1 MTSAFVG
8 VVTIVLLFS
17 DESVDIQYHDTYF
30 VIAQW
35 HYTLTFSVLFL
46 LFWVMYKALHRILY
60 SLILTRAHVFLTL
73 ICFILYFFGDVQK
86 LLRFQTQISYTFFSP
101 EAFKYFKCLNSNSTR
116 VLIFLISAQLIFVLN
131 LLFGIFKFWFQREIM
146 LLSLLFPYI
155 KQSSVIVDLP
165 QMVVEMGG
173 QMDQKN
179 S

>member
-1 MTSAFVG
+1 MNNKTWFEIKEIRVKPYNLFLVTSAFVG

-60 SLILTRAHVFLTL
+60 SLTFTRTHVFLTL
-73 ICFILYFFGDVQK
+73 ICFILYFFLEMYKSYFV
-86 LLRFQTQISYTFFSP
+86 FQTQISYTFFSP

-131 LLFGIFKFWFQREIM
+131 LLFGIFKFLISKE
-146 LLSLLFPYI
+146 
-155 KQSSVIVDLP
+155 K
-165 QMVVEMGG
+165 
-173 QMDQKN
+173 
-179 S
+179 